1 MTDRDLRTL
10 KENDNCIVRLK
21 TYDGEV
27 MLAKVRFVS
36 ESEQDLVYDLVSTSK
51 ESQYE
56 KHDEQPAYLI
66 KFEDIESVEVPAKLG
81 PIVAGPGGGYGWQ
94 KSIRARP

>member
-1 MTDRDLRTL
+1 MTEKDLQVL
-10 KENDNCIVRLK
+10 KENDGQIVRIK

-27 MLAKVRFVS
+27 LLAKVRFVS
-36 ESEQDLVYDLVSTSK
+36 ESEQDLIYDLISTSK

-66 KFEDIESVEVPAKLG
+66 KFENIEFVE
-81 PIVAGPGGGYGWQ
+81 
-94 KSIRARP
+94 RPCRMGD